1 MTISSQFCDYEY
13 IFINCFIFLPHM
25 TQNQRSNNSPLQ
37 FWATLWSW
45 ILVWSH
51 VLSGLLTLF
60 FKFPLASQKTKNRLI
75 QLWSKNL
82 LSIFGIKLML
92 NNSKILP
99 STPYLLASNHISWM
113 DIHAINAFKPIRF
126 VAKSDVEGWPVFGWM
141 AKQLGTVFI
150 KRDSHRHGK
159 HVANEVAKVLETQS
173 VCIFPE
179 GTSTVGESVLPFK
192 PNLFESAVIA
202 QVPVYSLA
210 ISYQSVVSG
219 ERSEVAAFVGDMG
232 LLESMAKILRD
243 RKLVVELTFLPPS
256 EAIPGSSR
264 DRKWLA
270 LNSQEAISN
279 QLKGDLPS
287 M

>member
-1 MTISSQFCDYEY
+1 M
-13 IFINCFIFLPHM
+13 N
-25 TQNQRSNNSPLQ
+25 QNQPPKNSPPQ

-45 ILVWSH
+45 ALVWIH
-51 VLSGLLTLF
+51 VISGLITLSF
-60 FKFPLASQKTKNRLI
+60 QFPFLSQDAKNKHI
-75 QLWSKNL
+75 QNWSKRL
-82 LSIFGIKLML
+82 LSIFGIKLIL
-92 NNSKILP
+92 RNSEILP
-99 STPYLLASNHISWM
+99 DTPYLLAANHISWM

-150 KRDSHRHGK
+150 KRDNSRHGK
-159 HVANEVAKVLETQS
+159 HVANEVANVLETQS

-192 PNLFESAVIA
+192 PNLFEAAVIA

-210 ISYQSVVSG
+210 ISYRSRLSG

-243 RKLVVELTFLPPS
+243 RKLIVELTFLPPS
-256 EAIPGSSR
+256 GAIPGSSR

-270 LNSQEAISN
+270 LHSQEAISN
-279 QLKGDLPS
+279 QLKGNLAS

>member
-1 MTISSQFCDYEY
+1 MSS
-13 IFINCFIFLPHM
+13 
-25 TQNQRSNNSPLQ
+25 NQRPKNPLLQ
-37 FWATLWSW
+37 FGVRVWLWVQIW
-45 ILVWSH
+45 IH
-51 VLSGLLTLF
+51 VVGGLLTLSSQ
-60 FKFPLASQKTKNRLI
+60 FPFLNQDAKNKHIQNWSIRL
-75 QLWSKNL
+75 LV
-82 LSIFGIKLML
+82 IFGIQLRL
-92 NNSKILP
+92 SNPDILP

-150 KRDSHRHGK
+150 KRDNARHGK
-159 HVANEVAKVLETQS
+159 HIASEVAKVLETQS

-179 GTSTVGESVLPFK
+179 GTSTIGEGVMPFK

-202 QVPVYSLA
+202 RVPVYSLA
-210 ISYQSVVSG
+210 ISYKSLISG

-232 LLESMAKILRD
+232 LLESMALILRD
-243 RKLVVELTFLPPS
+243 RKLIVELAFLPPS
-256 EAIPGSSR
+256 GASPETSK

-270 LNSQEAISN
+270 LHSQEAISAY
-279 QLKGDLPS
+279 LKGNQRL